1 MSRSNKSFFSIFRSD
16 MDSRSLAQLLPVGLE
31 IALLFLNEIK
41 YTILR

>member
-1 MSRSNKSFFSIFRSD
+1 MEA
-16 MDSRSLAQLLPVGLE
+16 RSLGQQLPVGLE

>member
-1 MSRSNKSFFSIFRSD
+1 MEA
-16 MDSRSLAQLLPVGLE
+16 RSLAQQLPVGLE